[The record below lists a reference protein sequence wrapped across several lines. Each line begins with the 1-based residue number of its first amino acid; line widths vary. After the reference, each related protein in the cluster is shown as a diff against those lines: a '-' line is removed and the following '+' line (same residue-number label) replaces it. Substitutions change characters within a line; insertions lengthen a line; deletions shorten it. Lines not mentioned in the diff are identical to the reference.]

1 MNNYI
6 KPFPYFCLQIG
17 VIPSIFDE
25 SLSYWDMMCSL
36 VNFLNT
42 EVIPKINKNTE
53 TINQLIE
60 FTNNLQTALNNAIV
74 RIENNEK
81 NINDLTAKYNF
92 EIPILRENLNNLI
105 NKENSDVENLQTQ
118 IDNLKTYTDNRF
130 DEFFKSP
137 RFENALKEAFDEFF
151 TDDKIKEY
159 LNDNLLNGILEEVK
173 YRPKT
178 YNTLQDV
185 KNDIQN
191 LVAGMLVITFGYT
204 IINDNGGAFYRVIQ
218 YNDNLTYDD
227 GYYIKLN
234 ESLALE
240 MIIINGCVYDEQY
253 GVSSLATNETQSLQ
267 FKRML
272 ENFRIYEVILTNGE
286 INVMDTITINSSK
299 YIHTAFNPTTLKIQI
314 NEPFNFA
321 QTSYKRDYKFEGI
334 NFNYYFIPTTDN
346 VKLFNINHFDNF
358 EMKNCKID
366 SVNIQTPTSNDNF
379 VLFDVNSSGFNE
391 EKNFVL
397 DNIMFNIQIDGQNE
411 NNLSKIIYVNPITN
425 FEKFELNNI
434 IINSNNSSL
443 KIVDYINNVN
453 LVIKNSEFNIKN
465 IQLSTTLF
473 DTIVK
478 MSENNY
484 FNCSCSNSDVG
495 LTIFSMVENSYNDKI
510 FDNKQDTNVMSEF
523 NYLIFIKSNSS
534 EILNININ
542 NLYAILSSLFNITSY
557 NLVNGITISISN
569 SFILQS
575 QTSNLLNINGNFIDN
590 FMISNS
596 TLSMFNNL
604 NNPFNF
610 NNVDTTLIF
619 NNVNFNNVS
628 NISLFSPLTLGNSDT
643 SKIILNNCMINNEVI
658 AGIPQNSTFRSVL
671 KVGTILPANDST
683 HLGVR
688 KYVEGSDEDNWI
700 TV

>member
-60 FTNNLQTALNNAIV
+60 FTNNLQTALNNAIL

-105 NKENSDVENLQTQ
+105 NKENSDVENLQSQ

-130 DEFFKSP
+130 NDFFKSP
-137 RFENALKEAFDEFF
+137 QFENALKEAFDEFF

-191 LVAGMLVITFGYT
+191 LIAGMLVITFGYT
-204 IINDNGGAFYRVIQ
+204 IRNDNGGAFYRVIQ
-218 YNDNLTYDD
+218 YDDNLTYDD

-240 MIIINGCVYDEQY
+240 MIIINGCVYDTQY
-253 GVSSLATNETQSLQ
+253 GVSPLATNETQSLQ

-272 ENFRIYEVILTNGE
+272 ENFRIYEVILTNDE
-286 INVMDTITINSSK
+286 INVMDTITIQSSK
-299 YIHTAFNPTTLKIQI
+299 YIHTSSNPTSLKIQI

-321 QTSYKRDYKFEGI
+321 QTSYKCDYKFENI
-334 NFNYYFIPTTDN
+334 NFNYYFIPTTEN
-346 VKLFNINHFDNF
+346 VKLFNVNYFDNF

-366 SVNIQTPTSNDNF
+366 SVNNQTPTLNDNF
-379 VLFDVNSSGFNE
+379 VLFDINSSGVTI

-397 DNIMFNIQIDGQNE
+397 DNVIFNIQIDGQNE
-411 NNLSKIIYVNPITN
+411 NNLSKIFNINAETN
-425 FEKFELNNI
+425 FSKFELNNI
-434 IINSNNSSL
+434 VIDSNNSSL
-443 KIVDYINNVN
+443 QIVDFENGLN
-453 LVIKNSEFNIKN
+453 LIIRNSKFNIDN
-465 IQLSTTLF
+465 IQRSVTLF
-473 DTIVK
+473 NTIVK
-478 MSENNY
+478 MSQNNS
-484 FNCSCSNSDVG
+484 FDCSCTNSSVG
-495 LTIFSMVENSYNDKI
+495 LTIFASVQNSYNDEI
-510 FDNKQDTNVMSEF
+510 FDDKQRIMEVLNFDFVIFMSCNQLV
-523 NYLIFIKSNSS
+523 NYDV
-534 EILNININ
+534 NIN
-542 NLYAILSSLFNITSY
+542 NLYAIVTSLLNITGRTGNKSFT
-557 NLVNGITISISN
+557 LTISN
-569 SFILQS
+569 SFILQTES
-575 QTSNLLNINGNFIDN
+575 SKLMDISSIDN
-590 FMISNS
+590 MMISN
-596 TLSMFNNL
+596 TCLEMYNNL
-604 NNPFNF
+604 NSPFYF
-610 NNVDTTLIF
+610 NNMNTTLIF
-619 NNVNFNNVS
+619 NNVNFKGVS
-628 NISLFSPLTLGNSDT
+628 NQATFSPLTLGDSDT
-643 SKIILNNCMINNEVI
+643 SKIILNNSMINSDVLS
-658 AGIPQNSTFRSVL
+658 GIPQNSAFRSVL

-688 KYVEGSDEDNWI
+688 KYVEGSDEANWI

>member
-60 FTNNLQTALNNAIV
+60 FTNNLQTALNNAIL

-105 NKENSDVENLQTQ
+105 NKENSDVENLQSQ
-118 IDNLKTYTDNRF
+118 IDNLKIYTDNRF
-130 DEFFKSP
+130 DDFFKSP
-137 RFENALKEAFDEFF
+137 QFENALKQAFDEFF

-173 YRPKT
+173 FRPKT

-204 IINDNGGAFYRVIQ
+204 IRNDNGGAFYRVIQ
-218 YNDNLTYDD
+218 YDDNLTYDD

-240 MIIINGCVYDEQY
+240 MIIINGCVYDTQY
-253 GVSSLATNETQSLQ
+253 GVSPLATNEIQSLQ

-272 ENFRIYEVILTNGE
+272 ENFRIYEVILTNDE
-286 INVMDTITINSSK
+286 INVMDTITIKSSK
-299 YIHTAFNPTTLKIQI
+299 YIHTSSNPTTLKIQI
-314 NEPFNFA
+314 NEPFNFP
-321 QTSYKRDYKFEGI
+321 QTSYKCDYKFENI

-346 VKLFNINHFDNF
+346 VKLFNVNYFDNF

-366 SVNIQTPTSNDNF
+366 SVNNQTPTLNDNF
-379 VLFDVNSSGFNE
+379 VLFDINSVGVTL

-397 DNIMFNIQIDGQNE
+397 DNILFNIQVDGQNE

-465 IQLSTTLF
+465 IQLSTILF

-510 FDNKQDTNVMSEF
+510 FDNKQDTNDMSEF

-542 NLYAILSSLFNITSY
+542 NLYAILSSLFNITGSY
-557 NLVNGITISISN
+557 LINGITISISN

-575 QTSNLLNINGNFIDN
+575 QSSNLLNINGNFIDN

-610 NNVDTTLIF
+610 NNVNTTLIF

-643 SKIILNNCMINNEVI
+643 SKIILNNCMINNDVI
-658 AGIPQNSTFRSVL
+658 KGIPQNSAFRSVL

>member
-60 FTNNLQTALNNAIV
+60 FTNNLQTALNNAIL

-105 NKENSDVENLQTQ
+105 NKENSDVENLQSQ
-118 IDNLKTYTDNRF
+118 IDNLKIYTDNRF
-130 DEFFKSP
+130 DDFFKSP
-137 RFENALKEAFDEFF
+137 QFENALKQAFDEFF

-173 YRPKT
+173 FRPKT

-204 IINDNGGAFYRVIQ
+204 IRNDNGGAFYRVIQ
-218 YNDNLTYDD
+218 YDDNLTYDD

-240 MIIINGCVYDEQY
+240 MIIINGCVYDTQY
-253 GVSSLATNETQSLQ
+253 GVSPLATNEIQSLQ

-272 ENFRIYEVILTNGE
+272 ENFRIYEVILTNDE
-286 INVMDTITINSSK
+286 INVMDTITIKSSK
-299 YIHTAFNPTTLKIQI
+299 YIHTSSNPTTLKIQI
-314 NEPFNFA
+314 NEPFNFP
-321 QTSYKRDYKFEGI
+321 QTSYKCDYKFENI

-346 VKLFNINHFDNF
+346 VKLFNVNYFDNF

-366 SVNIQTPTSNDNF
+366 SVNNQTPTLNDNF
-379 VLFDVNSSGFNE
+379 VLFDINSSGVTL

-397 DNIMFNIQIDGQNE
+397 DNVIFNIQIDGQNE
-411 NNLSKIIYVNPITN
+411 NNLSKIFNINAETN
-425 FEKFELNNI
+425 FSKFELNNI
-434 IINSNNSSL
+434 VIDSNNSSL
-443 KIVDYINNVN
+443 QIVDFENGLN
-453 LVIKNSEFNIKN
+453 LIIRDSKFNIDN
-465 IQLSTTLF
+465 IQRSVTLF
-473 DTIVK
+473 NTIVK
-478 MSENNY
+478 MSQNNS
-484 FNCSCSNSDVG
+484 FDCSCTNSSVG
-495 LTIFSMVENSYNDKI
+495 LTIFASVQNSYNDEI
-510 FDNKQDTNVMSEF
+510 FDDKQRIMEVLSFDYVRFMSCNQIA
-523 NYLIFIKSNSS
+523 NYDV
-534 EILNININ
+534 NIN
-542 NLYAILSSLFNITSY
+542 NLYAIVTSLLNITGRTGNKSFT
-557 NLVNGITISISN
+557 LTISN
-569 SFILQS
+569 SYILQTEYS
-575 QTSNLLNINGNFIDN
+575 KLMDISSIDN
-590 FMISNS
+590 MMISN
-596 TLSMFNNL
+596 TCLELYNNL
-604 NNPFNF
+604 NSPFYF
-610 NNVDTTLIF
+610 NNMNSTLIF
-619 NNVNFNNVS
+619 NNVNFKGVS
-628 NISLFSPLTLGNSDT
+628 NQSTFSPLTLGDSDT
-643 SKIILNNCMINNEVI
+643 SKIILNNPMINSDI
-658 AGIPQNSTFRSVL
+658 LSGIPQNSAFRSVL

-688 KYVEGSDEDNWI
+688 KYVEGSDEANWI